1 MYTRTIQQ
9 QITMLSLGL
18 ENIHCSLVIQK
29 KRPIGS
35 SGTTDHQQQTPI
47 DNGFKKMF
55 VENLPSF
62 FDKPKPSDYA
72 ITNIAGYIPSLP
84 VNSIFANISFYP
96 SNWPDLNTLPI
107 MGPVTTTNST
117 DISQNPKTLHRDV
130 RAYDD
135 NDDGNDDNPTGRLG
149 TESIIAQTQN
159 RQTLTERL
167 TNLRTMPPLNGS
179 AETNGRSNA
188 TDSREKKLKDTGL
201 LVNNQI
207 SYKNLSKLVQLP
219 WKTIGNGVEH
229 GESMHE
235 TEIRA
240 LMNRLFGNLNEF
252 DPLTMNT
259 GSWTYPRIYYD
270 LVRNMDIRNL
280 RKTYYITE
288 EDVRAFVD
296 VVRKYVESAYN

>member
-1 MYTRTIQQ
+1 
-9 QITMLSLGL
+9 MLSLGL

-29 KRPIGS
+29 KRPIES
-35 SGTTDHQQQTPI
+35 SDKTNRQQTPI

-55 VENLPSF
+55 IEQLPLF
-62 FDKPKPSDYA
+62 FDKPKPNDYA
-72 ITNIAGYIPSLP
+72 ITNVAGYIPSLP
-84 VNSIFANISFYP
+84 INSIFSNISFYP

-135 NDDGNDDNPTGRLG
+135 NGDDSTDRP
-149 TESIIAQTQN
+149 SIASVIAQAQN

-167 TNLRTMPPLNGS
+167 TDLRTMPPLNGS
-179 AETNGRSNA
+179 VEIVNANVRSKA
-188 TDSREKKLKDTGL
+188 TDSREEKLKAVGL

-207 SYKNLSKLVQLP
+207 NYKNLSKLVKLP
-219 WKTIGNGVEH
+219 WKVIDNGIEH
-229 GESMHE
+229 GESMRE

-240 LMNRLFGNLNEF
+240 LMNKLFGNLNEF

-288 EDVRAFVD
+288 EDVRAFVE
-296 VVRKYVESAYN
+296 VVTRYVESIFN